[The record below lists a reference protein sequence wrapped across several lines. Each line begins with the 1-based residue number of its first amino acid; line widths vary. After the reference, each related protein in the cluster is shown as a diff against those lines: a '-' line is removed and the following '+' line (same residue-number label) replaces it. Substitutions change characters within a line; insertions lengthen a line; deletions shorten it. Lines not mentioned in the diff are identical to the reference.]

1 MPVHDAYKTQ
11 FGDIILPVHLTDKLN
26 DNTDRFV
33 FLVVVNVEPQCR
45 GAGGH
50 QVGGGWDPHHV
61 TFYIISLSVA
71 IGKIRLWCIPHTAL
85 SSYTCAA
92 CMVLWTYSDVYTV
105 SDAI

>member
-1 MPVHDAYKTQ
+1 MLVHDAYKTQ

-50 QVGGGWDPHHV
+50 QVGGGWDPHHN
-61 TFYIISLSVA
+61 
-71 IGKIRLWCIPHTAL
+71 
-85 SSYTCAA
+85 
-92 CMVLWTYSDVYTV
+92 YSHILT
-105 SDAI
+105 